1 MITGLALSAN
11 HGSGHRNDVYD
22 EVVAQSSSQSDE
34 GNCMTTVTAESQTGR
49 REELWF
55 VARLFVWLLLAVACF
70 FGLMQFRAQFYSP
83 GQFKAKL
90 PDGTWI
96 VVRGISIGTAH
107 SVDVP
112 YPLDVQLRR
121 MQRRY
126 NESHTTSMDRLVM
139 WVTRE
144 NDRGAKLDL
153 DWFLRAELDVGD
165 PAKVKPEQYH
175 RQVIQSYSSSGSGA
189 GRTGFGDAKP
199 FGSMTKVDTALIRFA
214 FPLIR
219 PRQGQMRLNVVDG
232 AGTTVATVSIP
243 FQPLPGLSAEI
254 WQPDPLPASRTDG
267 NVTVTLDA
275 VKFYDNPEYGGVSVV
290 PQLSFVH
297 DGQPSKTWAATHE
310 LVDLLGNRSQTW
322 NCDLSPTE
330 PAWKLRL
337 TMAQMA
343 NGRFTPA
350 ESIRLPLRPL
360 APKGQFVLAG
370 ESYTVNGEKVS
381 LIGSGGPGPLEFQLP
396 NSSSE
401 FKTSAYRPGQ
411 TSFGT
416 SSRCGNSKCKV
427 EFSSGNPFLITTD
440 LSGQRD
446 AKVEVVLRDQAG
458 EQLTQR
464 MTSSA
469 EGFRFW
475 FFEPKPTSTSVEV
488 ELIVQQQRHAEFLIS
503 PPKPDEI
510 QKRQ

>member
-1 MITGLALSAN
+1 
-11 HGSGHRNDVYD
+11 
-22 EVVAQSSSQSDE
+22 
-34 GNCMTTVTAESQTGR
+34 MTTVTAESQKGR

-55 VARLFVWLLLAVACF
+55 VARLFFWLLLAVACF
-70 FGLMQFRAQFYSP
+70 FGLMQVRARFYAP
-83 GQFKAKL
+83 GQYKAKL

-144 NDRGAKLDL
+144 NDRGATLDL

-165 PAKVKPEQYH
+165 SAKVEPDQYH
-175 RQVIQSYSSSGSGA
+175 RQVVQSYRSNGSGA
-189 GRTGFGDAKP
+189 ARNGFGDAKP
-199 FGSMTKVDTALIRFA
+199 FGSITKVDTALIRFEL
-214 FPLIR
+214 PLIR
-219 PRQGQMRLNVVDG
+219 PRQGQMLLNVLDG
-232 AGTTVATVSIP
+232 AGATVATVSIP
-243 FQPLPGLSAEI
+243 YQPLPGLSTET

-267 NVTVTLDA
+267 NMTVTLDA

-290 PQLSFVH
+290 PQLSFMH

-310 LVDLLGNRSQTW
+310 LLDLLGNRSQTW
-322 NCDLSPTE
+322 DCDLSTSE

-337 TMAQMA
+337 TMAQTA

-350 ESIRLPLRPL
+350 ELMRLPLRPL
-360 APKGQFVLAG
+360 APKGRVVLTG
-370 ESYTVNGEKVS
+370 ESHTVNGEKVS
-381 LIGSGGPGPLEFQLP
+381 LIGLGGLGPVEFQLP
-396 NSSSE
+396 SSSSE
-401 FKTSAYRPGQ
+401 FKSAAYRPGQ
-411 TSFGT
+411 MGFGMSTS
-416 SSRCGNSKCKV
+416 CKNNKCKV
-427 EFSSGNPFLITTD
+427 EFSSGDAFLITSD
-440 LSGQRD
+440 QSGQRD
-446 AKVEVVLRDQAG
+446 ANVEIVLRDQAG
-458 EQLTQR
+458 ERLTQR
-464 MTSSA
+464 GTSST

-475 FFEPKPTSTSVEV
+475 FFEPKPTSTSVELEV
-488 ELIVQQQRHAEFLIS
+488 IVQQQRHAEFLIS

-510 QKRQ
+510 QSRQ